1 MPSPAGHED
10 TAKDI
15 VSYMG
20 RHSYLDQAGQLAAQV
35 GIQAVQEG
43 HGDKLALVSSFL
55 PMGWVTAHQ
64 CCGCMSDSAACLTER
79 LPGLCT

>member
-1 MPSPAGHED
+1 
-10 TAKDI
+10 
-15 VSYMG
+15 MG

-64 CCGCMSDSAACLTER
+64 CCGVHVRQCCLPDRTVAR
-79 LPGLCT
+79 ALYVIYNANSCNTISQCSRR